1 VSRAARLWLFGA
13 GAVALGTMLV
23 IAIAGL
29 PGFGHYPGP
38 YGDLIERTGEA
49 ATHATDLV
57 TAINFDVRAYDTL
70 GEEFIL
76 FAAVLG
82 IAIVLRDR
90 RGERKRAPEEL
101 SSGPLVPNGRNPS
114 EGSHA
119 HGSEGLAR
127 PSAAL
132 GMAGLALV
140 GPLVVLGIDVAI
152 HGHLTPG
159 GGFQGGLPLGS
170 AVFLA
175 FLAGGYAAMKKLAPH
190 ALVELGEAAGAA
202 GYALVGLGGLLFAG
216 VFFQNFLERGEPG
229 RLLSA
234 GTIPLSNVAVAF
246 EVAGAFLLLW
256 LEFSDQALLVVP
268 EGEEAPGEEGSGE
281 QGR

>member
-1 VSRAARLWLFGA
+1 MSRAARFWLFGA
-13 GAVALGTMLV
+13 GALALATMLV
-23 IAIAGL
+23 LAIVDL

-38 YGDLIERTGEA
+38 YGDLIEQGGKA

-57 TAINFDVRAYDTL
+57 TAVNFDYRAYDTL

-82 IAIVLRDR
+82 MAIVLRDR
-90 RGERKRAPEEL
+90 RGERKRAPGAPGTE
-101 SSGPLVPNGRNPS
+101 R
-114 EGSHA
+114 
-119 HGSEGLAR
+119 GLAR

-132 GMAGLALV
+132 GMVGLALV
-140 GPLVVLGIDVAI
+140 GPLVVLGIDIAV

-175 FLAGGYAAMKKLAPH
+175 FLAGEYAAMRKVAPR

-202 GYALVGLGGLLFAG
+202 GYGLVGLGGLLFAAA
-216 VFFQNFLERGEPG
+216 FFQNFIDRGEPG

-234 GTIPLSNVAVAF
+234 GTIPLSNVAVAL

-256 LEFSDQALLVVP
+256 VEFSDQALLVVP
-268 EGEEAPGEEGSGE
+268 GDSGEEEG
-281 QGR
+281 